1 MSIKL
6 TLLRSGESLIAETK
20 ELISQ
25 EDQLVPHSYL
35 VENPHIVQV
44 QQNNIL
50 EENGDFKIDVML
62 SPWMVLSADKK
73 MVIPTD
79 WVVTIVEPLES
90 VKKLYIDK
98 KESFK
103 IKEEEKT
110 DGN

>member
-1 MSIKL
+1 
-6 TLLRSGESLIAETK
+6 
-20 ELISQ
+20 
-25 EDQLVPHSYL
+25 
-35 VENPHIVQV
+35 
-44 QQNNIL
+44 
-50 EENGDFKIDVML
+50 ML